1 MLPMD
6 NPVEEIKKKID
17 IVDFIGSYITLK
29 KTGRNFKANCPF
41 HNEKSPSFIVSPERQ
56 IWHCFGSCGEGGDI
70 IKFLMKWE
78 NITFV
83 EALRELAKK
92 AGVTLKNVTLDDK
105 DSRKKERYYEMN
117 LIASEFFQYVLNK
130 SKYGE
135 KALEYLKNRGIKPG
149 ISQKFRL
156 GYSPVSWD
164 SLLNFLKKKKYSLE
178 EMYDNGL
185 VVKSASGRYYDRFRG
200 RLMFPIIDA
209 REHVLGF
216 SGRILEGKDNEA
228 KYVNTPETPVYHKRE
243 TLYGI
248 NLAKDSIKK
257 EKNAYLVEGEFD
269 MITPYAHGFFNFVA
283 IKGSALTPDQLLLLK
298 RFTPKLTLIFDS
310 DEAGGEAV
318 RRGIE
323 EAEKLDME
331 LAVVRPDFAKD
342 PDEAVQKD
350 EVAFKKALNDPQ
362 PIYDFL
368 IDAAMKKYSVSDP
381 YGKKKISDEVIPFIE
396 RIGNPIVKSHYSK
409 KVAAILGVTETS
421 VEALMARIRRKK
433 KQSEDYRSSY
443 KKEEVLGREVVLEKY
458 LLSFIFQSENPY
470 KPAKTVFTAITPDDL
485 SIPAD
490 AKIAQILVDREK
502 DMALNFDLDKFASV
516 IPTPLRPIFDEIY
529 LFASAPT
536 GIEDDNILKLAYEVK
551 RFSLKRQIKEI
562 LNSEDQ
568 SAEKNKKLLEI
579 AAALKEVE
587 KKLISL

>member
-1 MLPMD
+1 MD
-6 NPVEEIKKKID
+6 NPVEEIKKRID
-17 IVDFIGSYITLK
+17 IADFVGSYITLK

-78 NITFV
+78 NITFI

-117 LIASEFFQYVLNK
+117 QMAAEFFQYILNK
-130 SKYGE
+130 SKYGQ
-135 KALEYLKNRGIKPG
+135 KGLDYLKNRGINKG
-149 ISQKFRL
+149 ISEKFKL

-164 SLLNFLKKKKYSLE
+164 SLMNFLKKKKYTPE
-178 EMYDNGL
+178 EISENGL
-185 VVKSASGRYYDRFRG
+185 AVKSASGRYYDRFRG
-200 RLMFPIIDA
+200 RLMFPLMDA

-216 SGRILEGKDNEA
+216 SGRILDGKDTEA

-243 TLYGI
+243 TLFGI

-269 MITPYAHGFFNFVA
+269 MITPYAHGFSNFVA
-283 IKGSALTPDQLLLLK
+283 VKGSALTPDQLMLLK
-298 RFTPKLTLIFDS
+298 RFTPKLTLVFDS

-331 LAVVRPDFAKD
+331 MAVVRPDFAKD
-342 PDEAVQKD
+342 PDEAVRKD
-350 EVAFKKALNDPQ
+350 EVAFKKALNNPQ

-368 IDAAMKKYSVSDP
+368 IDAAMKKYSLDDP
-381 YGKKKISDEVIPFIE
+381 YGKKKISDEVIPFVE
-396 RIGNPIVKSHYSK
+396 RISNPIVKSHYTK
-409 KVAAILGVTETS
+409 KVAGILGVTEVS
-421 VEALMARIRRKK
+421 VEALMSRIRRKK
-433 KQSEDYRSSY
+433 KQVEDYRSSY
-443 KKEEVLGREVVLEKY
+443 KKETLVGRDVVLEKY
-458 LLSFIFQSENPY
+458 LMSFIFQSENPY
-470 KPAKTVFTAITPDDL
+470 KPAGIVFSAIKPEDL
-485 SIPAD
+485 SIPAN
-490 AKIAQILVDREK
+490 AKIAQILLDHEK
-502 DMALNFDLDKFASV
+502 DMAINFDLDRFAAV

-536 GIEDDNILKLAYEVK
+536 GIEDDNIEKLSHELK
-551 RFSLKRQIKEI
+551 RFSLKRQIKEN
-562 LNSEDQ
+562 LNSEGQ
-568 SAEKNKKLLEI
+568 GEEKDKKLLEI
-579 AAALKEVE
+579 ASALKEVE